1 MNASQLVSMVALETG
16 VPENKVALVFNSVTK
31 NIIKGVAVDGKV
43 SITNFGTFKK
53 VVAKERECY
62 NPVLKKKMIVSSK
75 VKMKF
80 IPSEYAKGNI

>member
-43 SITNFGTFKK
+43 SITNFGTFKR
-53 VVAKERECY
+53 VVTKERECY
-62 NPVLKKKMIVSSK
+62 NLVQKKMVTVPSK
-75 VKMKF
+75 AKMKF
-80 IPSEYAKGNI
+80 IPSEYAKSNI